1 MTAGAVFLDR
11 DGTLNRER
19 GYVTKPDQLEVFPA
33 AREALRLLRDAGHRM
48 VVLTNQAGIAK
59 GLYTEADLA
68 RVHERMH
75 QELDAIPLGY
85 FHCPHHP
92 DGLVAT
98 GYAGACP
105 CRKPADGL
113 LVRAA
118 AVCRLSMAGG
128 VVVGD
133 SARDL
138 LPARGHGL
146 RTVLVKS
153 GKPWRSELTT
163 LEAAGAPPD
172 AIVDDV
178 LAAARW
184 IVAEG

>member
-1 MTAGAVFLDR
+1 MSSPAVFLDR

-19 GYVTKPDQLEVFPA
+19 GYVTDPAQLEVLPG
-33 AREALRLLRDAGHRM
+33 ARQALGLLRDAGWRV

-59 GLYTEADLA
+59 GLYTPTDLA
-68 RVHERMH
+68 RVHERLH
-75 QELDAIPLGY
+75 RDLAAIPLGY

-92 DGLVAT
+92 DGLVST
-98 GYAGACP
+98 GYAGGCA

-113 LVRAA
+113 LRRAA
-118 AVCRLSMAGG
+118 EVCGLTLDGS

-138 LPARGHGL
+138 LPARGHGM
-146 RTVLVKS
+146 RTVLVRS
-153 GKPWRSELTT
+153 GKPWERELAT
-163 LEAAGAPPD
+163 LTEAGATPD
-172 AIVDDV
+172 AVVDDV

-184 IVAEG
+184 IVAR